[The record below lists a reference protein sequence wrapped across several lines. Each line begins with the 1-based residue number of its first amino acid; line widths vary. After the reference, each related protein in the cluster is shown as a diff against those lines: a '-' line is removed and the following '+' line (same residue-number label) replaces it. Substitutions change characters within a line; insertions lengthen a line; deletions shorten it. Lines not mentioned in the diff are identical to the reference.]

1 MRTTLNLDDDVYEFV
16 RTCAQSRSEPIGKVV
31 SDLIK
36 RGIDLPLRTRLEN
49 GFHVVDLP
57 PGGPAVTSED
67 IKRLESES
75 E

>member
-1 MRTTLNLDDDVYEFV
+1 MRTTLNLDNDVYEAV
-16 RTCAQSRSEPIGKVV
+16 RFLAESRSQSVGKVV

-36 RGIDLPLRTRLEN
+36 RGMQVPLRTRVEA

-57 PGGPAVTSED
+57 SDTSPATTED
-67 IKRLESES
+67 VKRIESES